1 MPDGVRSVTTNPDPP
16 QLGVL
21 ARVVI
26 ALAIVLAIAGLLWH
40 GISADTF
47 PRIWRNLVARPG
59 GPMKFR
65 FILQPS
71 MAAIAAIHD
80 GLRDARS
87 GRAPYFW
94 TMLHNPQK
102 RMERLRE
109 GLNATAK
116 IILLGLAMD
125 AIYQFLALGTF
136 HPNEALIIVV
146 LLAFVPY
153 VILRGL
159 VLRVWRAEQRPL
171 GSGEGEV
178 PQRHQKETE
187 HG

>member
-1 MPDGVRSVTTNPDPP
+1 VSLECSHAVGIRGVTTKTDPSE
-16 QLGVL
+16 LGIL

-26 ALAIVLAIAGLLWH
+26 AFAILLAIAGLLLH
-40 GISADTF
+40 GVSASTF
-47 PRIWRNLVARPG
+47 PRIWRNLIARPG
-59 GPMKFR
+59 GPMTFR

-80 GLRDARS
+80 GLQDARS
-87 GRAPYFW
+87 GRPPYLW
-94 TMLHNPQK
+94 TILHTP
-102 RMERLRE
+102 RERIGRLRE

-125 AIYQFLALGTF
+125 AIYQFLVLGTF
-136 HPNEALIIVV
+136 HPNEALIVVV

-159 VLRVWRAEQRPL
+159 VLHVARARASPL
-171 GSGEGEV
+171 GSDEERV
-178 PQRHQKETE
+178 ANHQ
-187 HG
+187 

>member
-1 MPDGVRSVTTNPDPP
+1 VTTDPDIPE
-16 QLGVL
+16 LGVL

-26 ALAIVLAIAGLLWH
+26 VFAILLAIAGLVWH
-40 GISADTF
+40 GVSASTF
-47 PRIWRNLVARPG
+47 PRIWHNLIARPG

-80 GLRDARS
+80 GLRDART

-94 TMLHNPQK
+94 TILHNSPE
-102 RMERLRE
+102 RVERLRE

-125 AIYQFLALGTF
+125 TIYQFLVLGTF

-146 LLAFVPY
+146 LIAFIPY
-153 VILRGL
+153 VVLRGL
-159 VLRVWRAEQRPL
+159 VLRIWRFRHPPL
-171 GSGEGEV
+171 GSGEGGAAK
-178 PQRHQKETE
+178 HQHKGTV